1 MMAMV
6 FAFTVSSFQPHNE
19 STMHQFVVAYL
30 TSSLSIVTM
39 ISLILIGINPPPPT
53 LPPHTHKKN
62 QLHCDI
68 YNLMWLL
75 ISLSMWHAALSAVG
89 FSC

>member
-39 ISLILIGINPPPPT
+39 ISLILIGINPPPPPS
-53 LPPHTHKKN
+53 LHIHIKKIN
-62 QLHCDI
+62 YTVTFTI
-68 YNLMWLL
+68 
-75 ISLSMWHAALSAVG
+75 
-89 FSC
+89 

>member
-39 ISLILIGINPPPPT
+39 ISLILIGINPPPPS
-53 LPPHTHKKN
+53 LHIHTKKIN
-62 QLHCDI
+62 YTVTFTI
-68 YNLMWLL
+68 
-75 ISLSMWHAALSAVG
+75 
-89 FSC
+89 